1 MILDKIVLVKALQ
14 QSTPSTGKETWVTFS
29 GFLNVGQPSPY
40 VRMNIQPASPQFTAL
55 SEGQMF
61 KTFKA
66 FTLASGVT
74 ENMLLTVSGTQDT
87 YRVRGR
93 EVFNYG
99 AGQHFELT
107 LAKETI

>member
-14 QSTPSTGKETWVTFS
+14 QNTPSSNKETWVTFS
-29 GFLNVGQPSPY
+29 GFLNAGTRSPY

-61 KTFKA
+61 KTFRA

-74 ENMLLTVSGTQDT
+74 ENMLVTVSGTAQT

-99 AGQHFELT
+99 AGQHYELT